1 MVPTSD
7 HESFDEG
14 TKEEAGWSSARKLL
28 TLGDDDKGTKDK
40 AAAEAPRGI
49 ETGIFSASE

>member
-1 MVPTSD
+1 MQQSLVVVPTSD

-40 AAAEAPRGI
+40 AAAEALI
-49 ETGIFSASE
+49 

>member
-28 TLGDDDKGTKDK
+28 TLGDDDKGTK
-40 AAAEAPRGI
+40 AAAEAPRVI
-49 ETGIFSASE
+49 ETGNFSASE